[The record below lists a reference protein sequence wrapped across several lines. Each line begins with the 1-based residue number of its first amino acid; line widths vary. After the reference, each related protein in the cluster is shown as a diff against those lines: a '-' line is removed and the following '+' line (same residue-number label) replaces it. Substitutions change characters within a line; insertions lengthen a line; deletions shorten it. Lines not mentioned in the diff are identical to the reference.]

1 MQVCLSRTRDFNT
14 YSLASPTPLGT
25 HRATNEDHPDPGFYD
40 ANSFPAP
47 SQFSSAATNEYGY
60 ASDVPQQDHQIT
72 NDGFLGRSLDRSSG
86 HADSPSGPSQAL
98 WAPYHLTEALV
109 DPTFYSPDWSSA
121 PLQTLHRSHH
131 FADEEYSDSSF
142 APLPVPQGPYHFAG
156 GKLFDLTLDLPS
168 APLLSH
174 DGAYTAVD
182 DGYFKPI
189 LDSVEGATD
198 TVYDEQFNVLHDGV
212 HTAVDESHFEPILG
226 SVEGATDTMYD
237 ELLGINPNDAING
250 FGGLEG
256 FASTTDPTPEVTNSS
271 GIITQRN
278 GTALTS
284 PSLPATH
291 IVPNAANTYSSGD
304 RISCT
309 HVGCFATFGR
319 AGDFR
324 RHIKKHAGPELSCS
338 VKTCNYKSYRLDKL
352 REHQCKRHGIAT

>member
-1 MQVCLSRTRDFNT
+1 M
-14 YSLASPTPLGT
+14 
-25 HRATNEDHPDPGFYD
+25 
-40 ANSFPAP
+40 
-47 SQFSSAATNEYGY
+47 
-60 ASDVPQQDHQIT
+60 PQGVNQTT
-72 NDGFLGRSLDRSSG
+72 NDGFSG
-86 HADSPSGPSQAL
+86 HSPGHVDWPSAPSQAL
-98 WAPYHLTEALV
+98 WGPYHLSEEALV
-109 DPTFYSPDWSSA
+109 DPTFYPPDWSSA
-121 PLQTLHRSHH
+121 PLQTFHCSHY
-131 FADEEYSDSSF
+131 FADEEHSKTNFDSSF

-156 GKLFDLTLDLPS
+156 KELCDLTLDLPS

-212 HTAVDESHFEPILG
+212 HTAVDDSHFEPILG
-226 SVEGATDTMYD
+226 PVEGATDTMYD

-250 FGGLEG
+250 FGGLDG

-278 GTALTS
+278 GIALTS

-309 HVGCFATFGR
+309 HVGCSATFGR

-324 RHIKKHAGPELSCS
+324 RHIKKHADPELSCS